1 MVKDLQ
7 NRVSKVLEL
16 EMELDEV
23 KDAYRQ
29 LEQSL
34 SRDEQQYKQKA
45 QRLERSLEQMSMM
58 YQQAINDKS
67 QIKVDLQISENKVKK
82 KDLKLEELEKQLLI
96 SREKQKTFQSII
108 ATLREEFIKVSQDAT
123 RLTTDQQKQ

>member
-29 LEQSL
+29 LEQNL

-45 QRLERSLEQMSMM
+45 
-58 YQQAINDKS
+58 
-67 QIKVDLQISENKVKK
+67 
-82 KDLKLEELEKQLLI
+82 
-96 SREKQKTFQSII
+96 
-108 ATLREEFIKVSQDAT
+108 
-123 RLTTDQQKQ
+123 

>member
-1 MVKDLQ
+1 MRDQMVKDLQ

-34 SRDEQQYKQKA
+34 SRDE
-45 QRLERSLEQMSMM
+45 
-58 YQQAINDKS
+58 
-67 QIKVDLQISENKVKK
+67 
-82 KDLKLEELEKQLLI
+82 
-96 SREKQKTFQSII
+96 
-108 ATLREEFIKVSQDAT
+108 
-123 RLTTDQQKQ
+123 

>member
-29 LEQSL
+29 LESNL
-34 SRDEQQYKQKA
+34 SRDE
-45 QRLERSLEQMSMM
+45 
-58 YQQAINDKS
+58 
-67 QIKVDLQISENKVKK
+67 
-82 KDLKLEELEKQLLI
+82 
-96 SREKQKTFQSII
+96 
-108 ATLREEFIKVSQDAT
+108 
-123 RLTTDQQKQ
+123 

>member
-34 SRDEQQYKQKA
+34 SRDE
-45 QRLERSLEQMSMM
+45 
-58 YQQAINDKS
+58 
-67 QIKVDLQISENKVKK
+67 
-82 KDLKLEELEKQLLI
+82 
-96 SREKQKTFQSII
+96 
-108 ATLREEFIKVSQDAT
+108 
-123 RLTTDQQKQ
+123 

>member
-34 SRDEQQYKQKA
+34 SRDEQQYK
-45 QRLERSLEQMSMM
+45 
-58 YQQAINDKS
+58 
-67 QIKVDLQISENKVKK
+67 
-82 KDLKLEELEKQLLI
+82 
-96 SREKQKTFQSII
+96 
-108 ATLREEFIKVSQDAT
+108 
-123 RLTTDQQKQ
+123 